1 MTIKM
6 IWAILAIVLA
16 IAVGQLLF
24 KATAIEWSSDKTLFS
39 QRVMIHLVPALLVY
53 GIATLGWIW
62 ILQKVSLQFA
72 YPFMAFTFVFV
83 PIGAYVFFGERI
95 NLIYCIGVLLIGCG
109 VIFTVISK

>member
-6 IWAILAIVLA
+6 VWLILVIVLT

-24 KATAIEWSSDKTLFS
+24 KATAIEWNSEKTLLSS
-39 QRVMIHLVPALLVY
+39 QVMIHLVPALLVY

-62 ILQKVSLQFA
+62 ILQKVTLQFA

-83 PIGAYVFFGERI
+83 PIGAYVFFGERV
-95 NLIYCIGVLLIGCG
+95 NLVYCVGVLLIACG